1 MPAGQAAADGHR
13 LDIGRPTADAPP
25 SDAPLLDEPGP
36 CAETASLEAL
46 LVWVAEA
53 SAGKILSSR
62 LITGG
67 NRYQSWAVD
76 IAAPDGRTLPLYLR
90 HQMPRPPS
98 AEPYTLER
106 EAQIY
111 RVIDG
116 RGIRA
121 PRLVAVHP
129 DGQTVLSER
138 VPGRAEFR
146 RLINPEHRVTVVQDF
161 VQTLADL
168 HKLDIARVTLDGLS
182 ARSSMADCVAREIAV
197 WQAMYE
203 ETHSRDPLID
213 LALNWLTTN
222 MPRPGEPVVLVHG
235 DAGPGNFLFE
245 DGHMTALLDWEL
257 AHLGDPMEDI
267 AWFSM
272 RCVMEPV
279 PGFGDRLA
287 EYERAMGRPIDR
299 FRVLYHR
306 VLVSTRI
313 VILRHRNV
321 TGEPGNSIVSR
332 GLNRRLLV
340 DALAGA
346 TGVKLAP
353 FVAVHAPE
361 TARAGLYDG
370 IIADLRTK
378 MADRS
383 DDPVVVASAKNAAK
397 VLKYLS
403 ACDRLGPAIEAADL
417 AALTGALGTQPASA
431 EEGQALVVQRLAD
444 NSLPIETVLQT
455 FSGIVQR
462 AAQLSAASSGGISG
476 RTFPDLP

>member
-1 MPAGQAAADGHR
+1 MPARLAPIDADRVDVEQPAAK
-13 LDIGRPTADAPP
+13 
-25 SDAPLLDEPGP
+25 APLPDERLRNSGDAALD
-36 CAETASLEAL
+36 AL
-46 LVWVAEA
+46 LVWVAEVC
-53 SAGKILSSR
+53 AGKVLAAR
-62 LITGG
+62 LVTGG
-67 NRYQSWAVD
+67 NRYRSWAVD
-76 IAAPDGRTLPLYLR
+76 IETADGRTLPLYLR

-111 RVIDG
+111 RAIDG

-121 PRLVAVHP
+121 PRLIATHTQ
-129 DGQTVLSER
+129 GHTILSER

-146 RLINPEHRVTVVQDF
+146 RLTEPAHRVSVVQDF
-161 VQTLADL
+161 IQAIAQL
-168 HKLDIARVTLDGLS
+168 HKLDISHVTLDGLGAGTS
-182 ARSSMADCVAREIAV
+182 IADCVAREVAV
-197 WQAMYE
+197 WRAMYDE
-203 ETHSRDPLID
+203 AGRRDPLID
-213 LALNWLTTN
+213 LALGWLDKHL
-222 MPRPGEPVVLVHG
+222 PRPDEPAVLVHG

-245 DGHMTALLDWEL
+245 GGRMTALLDWEL
-257 AHLGDPMEDI
+257 AHLGDPLEDI

-287 EYERAMGRPIDR
+287 EYEQAMGRPIDR

-332 GLNRRLLV
+332 GLNRRLLI

-346 TGVKLAP
+346 NGILLPQPASIEAP
-353 FVAVHAPE
+353 ATSRSE
-361 TARAGLYDG
+361 LYDG
-370 IIADLRTK
+370 VIDDLRLK

-403 ACDRLGPAIEAADL
+403 ACDRLGPAIETADL
-417 AALTGALGTQPASA
+417 AALAEALGHVPASVETGQGELVHRLA
-431 EEGQALVVQRLAD
+431 EEQIPLDA
-444 NSLPIETVLQT
+444 VLMV
-455 FSGIVQR
+455 FAGIVQR
-462 AAQLSAASSGGISG
+462 AAQLSAASSGGIAG
-476 RTFPDLP
+476 RTFPELPR